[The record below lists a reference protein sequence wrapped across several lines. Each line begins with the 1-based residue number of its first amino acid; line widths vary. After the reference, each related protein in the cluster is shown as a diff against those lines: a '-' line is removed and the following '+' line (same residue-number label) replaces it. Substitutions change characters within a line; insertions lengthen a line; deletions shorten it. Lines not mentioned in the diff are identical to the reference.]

1 MDLLNMIERENLNR
15 IKPLADR
22 MKPTSFSTF
31 FGQEDILGEGKLLRR
46 LIESDRLSS
55 IILYGPSGVGKSS
68 LARIISNTTKGDF
81 ITLNA
86 VTSGVKDIRDVIDR
100 AQDNLSKFSLKTI
113 LFIDEIH
120 RFNKSQQDALLKHVE
135 EGVVTLIGATTENP
149 FYEVNAALI
158 SRSNVFE
165 LKRLR
170 ENNIKDIIMKAINTD
185 EVLLEKKI
193 SIKEDALNFLSS
205 KVDGDA
211 RYALNVLEIAVLSQ
225 DRNMIE
231 LDDIKNSMQLRHMSY
246 DKTGD
251 NHYDTISAFIKS
263 VRGSDIDASLYYL
276 AKMLVSGEDIKFIA
290 RRLVIL
296 AAEDIGLAN
305 PHALVMAN
313 SAFDAVRKIG
323 MPEARIILSEAT
335 IYLAKSKKSNSA
347 YMAIDSAI
355 DYVRNNPSSAVPN
368 HLQDATKKK
377 LSGETSTYLYP
388 HDYKDSKVD
397 QRYLPDTIQETFYH
411 RSESDE

>member
-1 MDLLNMIERENLNR
+1 MDLLNMIEKENLNS

-22 MKPTSFSTF
+22 MKPTSFSSF

-81 ITLNA
+81 ITINA
-86 VTSGVKDIRDVIDR
+86 VTSGVSDIRDVIHR

-149 FYEVNAALI
+149 FYEVNSALI

-165 LKRLR
+165 LKRLTKD
-170 ENNIKDIIMKAINTD
+170 NIKEIINKAIHTD
-185 EVLLEKKI
+185 ELLLEKQVAI
-193 SIKEDALNFLSS
+193 DPDALDFLSS

-225 DRNMIE
+225 DRSRIE

-263 VRGSDIDASLYYL
+263 VRGSDVDASLYYL

-296 AAEDIGLAN
+296 ASEDIGLAN
-305 PHALVMAN
+305 LNALVIAN
-313 SAFDAVRKIG
+313 SAFEAVNKIG

-347 YMAIDSAI
+347 YLAIDDAI
-355 DYVRNNPSSAVPN
+355 AYVKNNPSSVVPP
-368 HLQDATKKK
+368 HLQDMTKKK
-377 LSGETSTYLYP
+377 LSGDKSEYLYP
-388 HDYKDSKVD
+388 HDYKDSIVD
-397 QRYLPDTIQETFYH
+397 QEYLPSNINATFYH
-411 RSESDE
+411 RRENDE